1 METQQTQ
8 LAELWHLVVATPGRL
23 SALLSSGSVNLE
35 RSVHTLII
43 DEADLM
49 LSYVRLP
56 PSRFLCLCLCLS
68 VSERMPVS
76 QGYEEDTRRVVGA
89 VPRICQSML
98 MSATLSDDV
107 QELQKLV
114 LHNPAVRTHM
124 PLCLCLCLCLPL
136 CLFVCLSVCLSLLLP
151 RSPFLYA
158 GGGHKRC

>member
-56 PSRFLCLCLCLS
+56 PSLCLCLCLRLS

-114 LHNPAVRTHM
+114 LHNPAVRTLM
-124 PLCLCLCLCLPL
+124 PLCLCLCLCLSL
-136 CLFVCLSVCLSLLLP
+136 CLSVSLSLCLSLLLP
-151 RSPFLYA
+151 RPPFLQA